1 MSQPHSV
8 AILGASDKPER
19 YSNMLIKRL
28 GSKGHPV
35 YPVNPVLKTI
45 EGLPVYRSLSELPP
59 GIEVLSVYMNARRS
73 SEIADAILASG
84 IPRVIFNPGAE
95 NPALAER
102 LAAAGVEV
110 EEACSL
116 VLSGLGQI

>member
-1 MSQPHSV
+1 MESPSKV
-8 AILGASDKPER
+8 AILGASDKPDR

-28 GSKGHPV
+28 RGKGHTV
-35 YPVNPVLKTI
+35 YPVNPVLKAI
-45 EGLPVYRSLSELPP
+45 DGLPVYRNLAELPP
-59 GIEVLSVYMNARRS
+59 GADVLSIYMNAQRS
-73 SEIADAILASG
+73 SEIADAIVASG

-95 NPALAER
+95 NPGLEER

>member
-1 MSQPHSV
+1 MPQPNSV

-28 GSKGHPV
+28 RGKGHQVFPI
-35 YPVNPVLKTI
+35 NPAFREI
-45 EGLPVYRSLSELPP
+45 DGIPVYRSLAELPP
-59 GIEVLSVYMNARRS
+59 GVDVLSVYMNASRTDA
-73 SEIADAILASG
+73 IADAILASG

-102 LAAAGVEV
+102 LAAKGVQV
-110 EEACSL
+110 EDACSL
-116 VLSGLGQI
+116 VLSGIGRL

>member
-1 MSQPHSV
+1 MESPSKV
-8 AILGASDKPER
+8 AILGASDKPDR

-28 GSKGHPV
+28 RGKGHTV
-35 YPVNPVLKTI
+35 YPVNPVLKAI
-45 EGLPVYRSLSELPP
+45 DGLPVYRNLAEVPP
-59 GIEVLSVYMNARRS
+59 GADVLSIYMNAQRS
-73 SEIADAILASG
+73 SEIADAIVASG

-102 LAAAGVEV
+102 LAETGIEV
-110 EEACSL
+110 EDACSL